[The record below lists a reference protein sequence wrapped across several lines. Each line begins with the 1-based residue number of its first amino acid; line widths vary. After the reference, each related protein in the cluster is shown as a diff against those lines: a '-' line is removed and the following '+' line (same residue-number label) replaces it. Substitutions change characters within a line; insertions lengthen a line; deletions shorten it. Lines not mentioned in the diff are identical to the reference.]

1 MASFSLRDTFTIE
14 AGHWGRGR
22 DSRQEWGV
30 GGGDSDGSEG
40 GPQKEAWGLA
50 CRALVKRAQLLG
62 YRWGRPAASQEQGGE
77 SVGACALSESPGG
90 YWATRT

>member
-1 MASFSLRDTFTIE
+1 MHRLYARP
-14 AGHWGRGR
+14 GHWGRGGTAGGNGR
-22 DSRQEWGV
+22 V

-62 YRWGRPAASQEQGGE
+62 YRWGRPVASQEQGGE